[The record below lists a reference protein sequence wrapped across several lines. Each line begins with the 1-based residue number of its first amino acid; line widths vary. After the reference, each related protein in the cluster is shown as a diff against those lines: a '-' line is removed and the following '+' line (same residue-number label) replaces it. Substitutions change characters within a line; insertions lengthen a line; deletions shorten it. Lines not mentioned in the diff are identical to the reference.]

1 MATYASE
8 ILNSDDYRNAI
19 KEAMAKDCRYEDEHD
34 GFENFSADSDHWLV
48 ISEMLGTKDT
58 LITELVGALENAKEE
73 LEALRSFYGQ
83 GLMVAEWHQNGDL
96 EPLDS
101 FFESNDCG
109 ALDAVNSALSK
120 AKDQTNDR

>member
-19 KEAMAKDCRYEDEHD
+19 KKAMAKDCRYEDEHD

-48 ISEMLGTKDT
+48 IAEMLETKVT
-58 LITELVGALENAKEE
+58 LITELVGALEGAQK
-73 LEALRSFYGQ
+73 ALAM
-83 GLMVAEWHQNGDL
+83 MVD
-96 EPLDS
+96 D
-101 FFESNDCG
+101 
-109 ALDAVNSALSK
+109 DAIRKNNVAVAFAQCRASEQECRAAITK